1 LWEAKTLWAALAD
14 TAAYKPSLPCFG
26 VPPRAQRDYDPAGL
40 LWSYGEM
47 AERTTRLIERYTAAG
62 YGHGH
67 RVAIMLEN
75 RPTFMLH
82 FLALNAIGCWAVP
95 LNPDFRHDD
104 LAYILGHSE
113 ADLIVALS
121 GHVGNLEKV
130 ATALGTG
137 IPVVDEAQFD
147 AQLPRCKRPSR
158 GTPPDR
164 ESESVLMYTSGTT
177 GMPKGCIISNE
188 YFFFA
193 AERYLAAG
201 GTMTIVPEQERL
213 FNPLPLFYANG
224 LAISNP
230 AMILSRNCMIF
241 ADRFHPGTWWQDLV
255 ATEAT
260 MIHYLGIIPPVLLAR
275 PPEPI
280 DRQHRVRFG
289 VGAGV
294 DPKQR
299 IAFEERFG
307 VTLVEIYGMSEVG
320 ICSFDV
326 ETFRDGKT
334 RSVGRSMPGIDY
346 RLVDDD
352 DQPVAPGTPGEV
364 ILRRTGPDP
373 RRGLL
378 REYFRD
384 PETTEAC
391 WKNGWFHTGDLLV
404 ETDAGLQFVDRKKHM
419 IRRSGQ
425 NISSAEIEATLRAHE
440 AIRQIAVIPVAD
452 ELRDEEVCACIVL
465 HEGVEPTTQLA
476 DDLVRLALDRL
487 AYFKVPGWVIFLP
500 SLPTTATQKL
510 RKSAIFGDED
520 PRNHPA
526 AHDLREIKQTR
537 GKARLSA

>member
-1 LWEAKTLWAALAD
+1 MSSIRDTATLWQAVAH
-14 TAAYKPSLPCFG
+14 TAARKPDLPCFG
-26 VPPRAQRDYDPAGL
+26 VPPRTGRPYDPDGM

-47 AERTTRLIERYTAAG
+47 AERVTRLAETYAAAG

-75 RPTFMLH
+75 RPAFMLH
-82 FLALNAIGCWAVP
+82 FLALNALGCWAVP
-95 LNPDFRHDD
+95 LNPEFRTDD

-113 ADLIVALS
+113 VDLIVALAQ
-121 GHVGNLEKV
+121 HVANLEAAV
-130 ATALGTG
+130 AAVGRA
-137 IPVVDEAQFD
+137 IPIVDEARFAD
-147 AQLPRCKRPSR
+147 TVPRVTRAPRP
-158 GTPPDR
+158 TPPGRD
-164 ESESVLMYTSGTT
+164 SESVLMYTSGTT

-230 AMILSRNCMIF
+230 AMILSSNCMIF
-241 ADRFHPGTWWQDLV
+241 SDRFHPSSWWQDLI

-280 DRQHRVRFG
+280 DRRHRVRFG

-294 DPKQR
+294 DPVQR
-299 IAFEERFG
+299 IAFEKRFG
-307 VTLVEIYGMSEVG
+307 ITLVEIYGMSEIGV
-320 ICSFDV
+320 CSFDV
-326 ETFRDGKT
+326 ETERDGKT
-334 RSVGRSMPGIDY
+334 RSVGRTMPGMDY

-352 DQPVAPGTPGEV
+352 DKPVAPGTPGEV
-364 ILRRTGPDP
+364 QVRRSGPDP

-378 REYFRD
+378 KEYFRD
-384 PETTEAC
+384 PVTTEEC
-391 WKNGWFHTGDLLV
+391 WKGGWFRTGDLLM
-404 ETDAGLQFVDRKKHM
+404 ETPAGLVFVDRKKHM

-425 NISSAEIEATLRAHE
+425 NISAAEIEATLRGDAAVQE
-440 AIRQIAVIPVAD
+440 VAVIPVPD
-452 ELRDEEVCACIVL
+452 ELRDEEVCACVVL
-465 HEGVEPTTQLA
+465 KGDAPA
-476 DDLVRLALDRL
+476 DAATADRLVRLGLERL

-500 SLPTTATQKL
+500 DLPTTYSQKL
-510 RKSAIFGDED
+510 RKSAIFGETD
-520 PRNHPA
+520 PRQHPA
-526 AHDLREIKQTR
+526 AFDLRAVKQSR
-537 GKARLSA
+537 GKV